1 MWSVGMVR
9 WDGLGGLRDL
19 LQPERFCGS
28 KLEQGVEMKP
38 FCWPFAA
45 VHCRTVAGEQRGV
58 LKINSLML
66 VKLLDAVVINPVE
79 EACP

>member
-1 MWSVGMVR
+1 
-9 WDGLGGLRDL
+9 
-19 LQPERFCGS
+19 
-28 KLEQGVEMKP
+28 MKP

-66 VKLLDAVVINPVE
+66 VQLLDAVVINPVE